1 MIQHA
6 SELRV
11 LSQDIAKNA
20 TEAASGNQQAFDSLN
35 KAIRTFNQRWDSI
48 KRNA

>member
-20 TEAASGNQQAFDSLN
+20 TEAASGNQQAFE
-35 KAIRTFNQRWDSI
+35 ASI
-48 KRNA
+48 KRPKSLVLVGGH